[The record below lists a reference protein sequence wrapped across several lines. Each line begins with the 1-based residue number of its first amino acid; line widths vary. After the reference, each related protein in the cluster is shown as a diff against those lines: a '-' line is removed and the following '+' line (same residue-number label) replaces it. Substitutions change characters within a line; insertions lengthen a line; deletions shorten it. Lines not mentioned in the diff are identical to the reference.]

1 MIKIDGELYRVI
13 GVNTDL
19 INRIEVNMVDITYRE
34 YLENMNDKRSPRIF
48 KTIASKTQSIKKYS
62 TDILGTLYEVNSKK
76 HPQMIM
82 KG

>member
-13 GVNTDL
+13 GVNNDL
-19 INRIEVNMVDITYRE
+19 RNVIEVNMVDITFKE
-34 YLENMNDKRSPRIF
+34 YLENINEKTPRIF

-62 TDILGTLYEVNSKK
+62 TDILGNLYEVKNKQ